1 MYRGKRQ
8 MPRRTAKRMAKEINR
23 KGDAEVVS
31 SNIVPLAPPR
41 PLQPS
46 KKITYAEKAFKMEE
60 RRPKLVKGFKKT
72 SKRTNPGD
80 VPEHYSPMAHVHPE
94 GKRWIKTLNKQ
105 DRENSRVFTKRMT
118 KQTGRKKI

>member
-1 MYRGKRQ
+1 
-8 MPRRTAKRMAKEINR
+8 MPRRTAKTMAKEINR

-41 PLQPS
+41 PLQPP

-60 RRPKLVKGFKKT
+60 RRPKGIKGLKKIH
-72 SKRTNPGD
+72 KRTGPGNF
-80 VPEHYSPMAHVHPE
+80 PHEYSAPAHVHPE
-94 GKRWIKTLNKQ
+94 GERWIKTLNTQ